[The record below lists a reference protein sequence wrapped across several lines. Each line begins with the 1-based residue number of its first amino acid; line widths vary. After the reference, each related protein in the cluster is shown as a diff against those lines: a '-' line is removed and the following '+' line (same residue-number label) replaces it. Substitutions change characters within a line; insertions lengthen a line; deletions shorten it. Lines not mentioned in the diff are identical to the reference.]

1 MINAIINN
9 KDKTAVVEFPMDLY
23 KLYQDL
29 HEIGFQGGPH
39 RVKLTDNEEDD
50 IRVKLFS
57 DNDFGNHLV
66 LLFNEN
72 DTLEDVH
79 TVVGAITI
87 APDEVKEQLEEYILH
102 DQLDTKE
109 ELYDLL
115 TELKEANAPI
125 VTTFYCPLT
134 GQIHDEEDGGMNDV
148 DGRFLSDY
156 ISEIEEKLEH
166 EQNPD
171 FEIAD
176 YITDH
181 PTANAKLKMARWSV
195 EEIGGVLYG
204 RIDCRSAE
212 AFTSEEIEA
221 IKDGI
226 SGQNSDGFGEGFE
239 QREISTDEG
248 DLYVSFWH
256 SGDDY
261 FIHTQ
266 EEMDEYINQGNG
278 LKIGGM

>member
-66 LLFNEN
+66 LLFNKN

-87 APDEVKEQLEEYILH
+87 APDEAKEQLEEYILH

-115 TELKEANAPI
+115 TELKEAEAPI

-261 FIHTQ
+261 FVHTQ

>member
-1 MINAIINN
+1 MINAIINH
-9 KDKTAVVEFPMDLY
+9 KDKTAVIEFPLDLY
-23 KLYQDL
+23 PLYQSLTDV
-29 HEIGFQGGPH
+29 GFQGGPH
-39 RVKLTDNEEDD
+39 RVKLTDNEGDD
-50 IRVKLFS
+50 MRVKLYS
-57 DNDFGNHLV
+57 ESDFGNHLM

-79 TVVGAITI
+79 TVVGAITN
-87 APDEVKEQLEEYILH
+87 APDEVKEQLEEYILN

-115 TELKEANAPI
+115 TELKEANAPV
-125 VTTFYCPLT
+125 VTTFYCPLS
-134 GQIHDEEDGGMNDV
+134 GQIYDGYDGGTSDV

-181 PTANAKLKMARWSV
+181 PTANEKLKMARWSV

-204 RIDCRSAE
+204 SIDCRSAE
-212 AFTSEEIEA
+212 AFTPEEIEA

-239 QREISTDEG
+239 QREIHTDDG
-248 DLYVSFWH
+248 DLYVSFWQ
-256 SGDDY
+256 SGNDY

-266 EEMDEYINQGNG
+266 SEMDEYINQGQG
-278 LKIGGM
+278 LKMGGM

>member
-1 MINAIINN
+1 MINAIINH
-9 KDKTAVVEFPMDLY
+9 KDKTAVIEFPLDLY
-23 KLYQDL
+23 PLYQSLTDV
-29 HEIGFQGGPH
+29 GFQGDPH
-39 RVKLTDNEEDD
+39 RVKLTDNEGDD
-50 IRVKLFS
+50 MRVKLYS
-57 DNDFGNHLV
+57 ESDFGNHLI

-79 TVVGAITI
+79 TVVGAITN
-87 APDEVKEQLEEYILH
+87 APDEVKEQLEEYILN

-115 TELKEANAPI
+115 TELKEANAPV
-125 VTTFYCPLT
+125 VTTFYCPLS
-134 GQIHDEEDGGMNDV
+134 GQIYDGYDGGTSDV

-212 AFTSEEIEA
+212 AFTPEEIEA

-239 QREISTDEG
+239 QREIHTDDG
-248 DLYVSFWH
+248 DLYVSFWQ
-256 SGDDY
+256 SGNDY

-266 EEMDEYINQGNG
+266 SEMDEYINQGQG
-278 LKIGGM
+278 LKMGGM

>member
-1 MINAIINN
+1 MINAIINH
-9 KDKTAVVEFPMDLY
+9 KDKTAVIEFPLDLY
-23 KLYQDL
+23 PLYQSLTDV
-29 HEIGFQGGPH
+29 GFQGGPH
-39 RVKLTDNEEDD
+39 RVKLTDNEGDD
-50 IRVKLFS
+50 MRVKLYS
-57 DNDFGNHLV
+57 ESDFGNHLI

-79 TVVGAITI
+79 TVVGAITN
-87 APDEVKEQLEEYILH
+87 APDEVKEQLEEYILN

-115 TELKEANAPI
+115 TELKEANAPV
-125 VTTFYCPLT
+125 VTTFYCPLS
-134 GQIHDEEDGGMNDV
+134 GQIYDGYDGGTSDV

-212 AFTSEEIEA
+212 AFTPEEIEA

-266 EEMDEYINQGNG
+266 EEMDEYINQGQG
-278 LKIGGM
+278 LKMGGM

>member
-1 MINAIINN
+1 MLSAIINN

-87 APDEVKEQLEEYILH
+87 APDDVKEQLEEYILH

-115 TELKEANAPI
+115 TELKEAEAPI

-212 AFTSEEIEA
+212 AFTPEEIEA

-256 SGDDY
+256 SGNDY

-266 EEMDEYINQGNG
+266 EEMDEYINQSNG

>member
-1 MINAIINN
+1 
-9 KDKTAVVEFPMDLY
+9 
-23 KLYQDL
+23 
-29 HEIGFQGGPH
+29 
-39 RVKLTDNEEDD
+39 
-50 IRVKLFS
+50 
-57 DNDFGNHLV
+57 
-66 LLFNEN
+66 
-72 DTLEDVH
+72 
-79 TVVGAITI
+79 
-87 APDEVKEQLEEYILH
+87 
-102 DQLDTKE
+102 
-109 ELYDLL
+109 
-115 TELKEANAPI
+115 
-125 VTTFYCPLT
+125 
-134 GQIHDEEDGGMNDV
+134 
-148 DGRFLSDY
+148 
-156 ISEIEEKLEH
+156 
-166 EQNPD
+166 
-171 FEIAD
+171 
-176 YITDH
+176 
-181 PTANAKLKMARWSV
+181 MARWSV

-221 IKDGI
+221 IKEGI

>member
-39 RVKLTDNEEDD
+39 RVKLTDNEKDD

-66 LLFNEN
+66 LLFNKN

-115 TELKEANAPI
+115 TELKEAEAPI

-212 AFTSEEIEA
+212 AFTPEEIEA

>member
-1 MINAIINN
+1 MLSAIITN

-29 HEIGFQGGPH
+29 HDIGYQGGPH
-39 RVKLTDNEEDD
+39 RIKLTDNEGDD
-50 IRVKLFS
+50 IRVKLYS
-57 DNDFGNHLV
+57 DNDFGNHLIR
-66 LLFNEN
+66 LFNET
-72 DTLEDVH
+72 DSLEDVH

-87 APDEVKEQLEEYILH
+87 APDEVKEQLEEYVLH

-109 ELYDLL
+109 ELFNTLR
-115 TELKEANAPI
+115 ELKEANAPI
-125 VTTFYCPLT
+125 VTTFYCPLS
-134 GQIHDEEDGGMNDV
+134 GQFYDAEDGGMNDV
-148 DGRFLSDY
+148 DGRYLSDY
-156 ISEIEEKLEH
+156 QDEIQERLER

-171 FEIAD
+171 FELGD

-181 PTANAKLKMARWSV
+181 PTANAKLKMAVWSV

-212 AFTSEEIEA
+212 SFTAEEIAA

-226 SGQNSDGFGEGFE
+226 TGQNSDGFGEGFE
-239 QREISTDEG
+239 QREIPTDDG
-248 DLYVSFWH
+248 DMYVSFWH

-261 FIHTQ
+261 FIYTQ
-266 EEMDEYINQGNG
+266 EEMDEYLNQSEGF
-278 LKIGGM
+278 KMGGM

>member
-115 TELKEANAPI
+115 TELKETNAPV

>member
-1 MINAIINN
+1 MINAIINH
-9 KDKTAVVEFPMDLY
+9 KDKTAVIEFPLDLFP
-23 KLYQDL
+23 LYQSLTDV
-29 HEIGFQGGPH
+29 GFQGGPH
-39 RVKLTDNEEDD
+39 RVKLTDNEGDD
-50 IRVKLFS
+50 MRVKLYS
-57 DNDFGNHLV
+57 ESDFGNHLM

-79 TVVGAITI
+79 TVVGAITN
-87 APDEVKEQLEEYILH
+87 APDEVKEQLEEYILN

-115 TELKEANAPI
+115 TELKEANAPV
-125 VTTFYCPLT
+125 VTTFYCPLS
-134 GQIHDEEDGGMNDV
+134 GQIYDGYDGGTSDV

-212 AFTSEEIEA
+212 AFTPEEIEA

-239 QREISTDEG
+239 QREIHTDDG
-248 DLYVSFWH
+248 DLYVSFWQ
-256 SGDDY
+256 SGNDY

-266 EEMDEYINQGNG
+266 SEMDEYINQGQG
-278 LKIGGM
+278 LKMGGM

>member
-1 MINAIINN
+1 MINAIINH
-9 KDKTAVVEFPMDLY
+9 KDKTAVIEFPLDLY
-23 KLYQDL
+23 PLYQSLTDV
-29 HEIGFQGGPH
+29 GFQGGPH
-39 RVKLTDNEEDD
+39 RVKLTDNEGDD
-50 IRVKLFS
+50 MRVKLYS
-57 DNDFGNHLV
+57 ESDFGNHLM

-79 TVVGAITI
+79 TVVGAITN
-87 APDEVKEQLEEYILH
+87 APDEVKEQLEEYILN

-115 TELKEANAPI
+115 TELKEANAPV
-125 VTTFYCPLT
+125 VTTFYCPLS
-134 GQIHDEEDGGMNDV
+134 GQIYDGYDGGTSDV

-181 PTANAKLKMARWSV
+181 PTANGKLKMARWSV

-212 AFTSEEIEA
+212 AFTPEEIEA

-239 QREISTDEG
+239 QREIHTDDG
-248 DLYVSFWH
+248 DLYVSFWQ
-256 SGDDY
+256 SGNDY

-266 EEMDEYINQGNG
+266 SEMDEYINQGQG
-278 LKIGGM
+278 LKMGGM

>member
-1 MINAIINN
+1 MINAIINH
-9 KDKTAVVEFPMDLY
+9 KDKTAVIEFPLDLY
-23 KLYQDL
+23 PLYQSLTDV
-29 HEIGFQGGPH
+29 GFQGGPH
-39 RVKLTDNEEDD
+39 RVKLTDNEGDD
-50 IRVKLFS
+50 MRVKLYS
-57 DNDFGNHLV
+57 ESDFGNHLM

-79 TVVGAITI
+79 TVVGAITN
-87 APDEVKEQLEEYILH
+87 APDEVKEQLEEYILN

-115 TELKEANAPI
+115 TELKEANAPV
-125 VTTFYCPLT
+125 VTTFYCPLS
-134 GQIHDEEDGGMNDV
+134 GQIYDGYDGGTSDV

-221 IKDGI
+221 IKEGI

>member
-1 MINAIINN
+1 MINAIINH
-9 KDKTAVVEFPMDLY
+9 KDKTAVIEFPLDLY
-23 KLYQDL
+23 PLYQSLTDV
-29 HEIGFQGGPH
+29 GFQGGPH
-39 RVKLTDNEEDD
+39 RVKLTDNEGDD
-50 IRVKLFS
+50 MRVKLYS
-57 DNDFGNHLV
+57 ESDFGNHLI

-79 TVVGAITI
+79 TVVGAITN
-87 APDEVKEQLEEYILH
+87 APDEVKEQLEEYILN
-102 DQLDTKE
+102 DQLDTKV

-125 VTTFYCPLT
+125 VTTFYCPLS
-134 GQIHDEEDGGMNDV
+134 GQIYDGYDGGTSDV

-212 AFTSEEIEA
+212 AFTPEEIEA

-239 QREISTDEG
+239 QREIHTDDG
-248 DLYVSFWH
+248 DLYVSFWQ
-256 SGDDY
+256 SGNDY

-266 EEMDEYINQGNG
+266 SEMDEYINQGQG
-278 LKIGGM
+278 LKMGGM

>member
-1 MINAIINN
+1 M
-9 KDKTAVVEFPMDLY
+9 
-23 KLYQDL
+23 
-29 HEIGFQGGPH
+29 
-39 RVKLTDNEEDD
+39 
-50 IRVKLFS
+50 
-57 DNDFGNHLV
+57 
-66 LLFNEN
+66 
-72 DTLEDVH
+72 
-79 TVVGAITI
+79 
-87 APDEVKEQLEEYILH
+87 
-102 DQLDTKE
+102 
-109 ELYDLL
+109 
-115 TELKEANAPI
+115 
-125 VTTFYCPLT
+125 
-134 GQIHDEEDGGMNDV
+134 
-148 DGRFLSDY
+148 
-156 ISEIEEKLEH
+156 EH

>member
-1 MINAIINN
+1 MINAIINH
-9 KDKTAVVEFPMDLY
+9 KDKTAVIEFPLDLY
-23 KLYQDL
+23 PLYQSLTDV
-29 HEIGFQGGPH
+29 GFQGGPH
-39 RVKLTDNEEDD
+39 RVKLTDNEGDD
-50 IRVKLFS
+50 MRVKLYS
-57 DNDFGNHLV
+57 ESDFGNHLI

-79 TVVGAITI
+79 TVVGAITN
-87 APDEVKEQLEEYILH
+87 APDEVKEQLEEYILN

-115 TELKEANAPI
+115 TELKEANAPV
-125 VTTFYCPLT
+125 VTTFYCPLS
-134 GQIHDEEDGGMNDV
+134 GQTYDGYDGGTSDV

-212 AFTSEEIEA
+212 AFTPEEIEA

-239 QREISTDEG
+239 QREIHTDDG
-248 DLYVSFWH
+248 GLYVSFWQ
-256 SGDDY
+256 SGNDY

-266 EEMDEYINQGNG
+266 SEMDEYINQGQG
-278 LKIGGM
+278 LKMGGM

>member
-1 MINAIINN
+1 MTSVTI
-9 KDKTAVVEFPMDLY
+9 
-23 KLYQDL
+23 
-29 HEIGFQGGPH
+29 
-39 RVKLTDNEEDD
+39 
-50 IRVKLFS
+50 
-57 DNDFGNHLV
+57 LV

-115 TELKEANAPI
+115 TELKETNAPI

-212 AFTSEEIEA
+212 AFTPEEIEA

>member
-115 TELKEANAPI
+115 TELKEAEAPI

-212 AFTSEEIEA
+212 AFTPEEIEA

-266 EEMDEYINQGNG
+266 EEMDEYINQSNG
-278 LKIGGM
+278 LKMGGM

>member
-1 MINAIINN
+1 MINAIINWR
-9 KDKTAVVEFPMDLY
+9 DKTAVVEFPMDLY
-23 KLYQDL
+23 QLYQDL
-29 HEIGFQGGPH
+29 HDIGFQGGPH

-50 IRVKLFS
+50 IRVKLYS
-57 DNDFGNHLV
+57 DNDFGNHLI
-66 LLFNEN
+66 LLLKES

-79 TVVGAITI
+79 TAVGAITI
-87 APDEVKEQLEEYILH
+87 APDEVKEQLEEYILY

-115 TELKEANAPI
+115 IVLKEADAPI

-134 GQIHDEEDGGMNDV
+134 GQLNDGEYDDMSEV

-156 ISEIEEKLEH
+156 ISEIEEKLES
-166 EQNPD
+166 EQDPD
-171 FEIAD
+171 FELGD
-176 YITDH
+176 YITEH
-181 PTANAKLKMARWSV
+181 PSANAKLKMARWSV

-204 RIDCRSAE
+204 RIDGRSTE
-212 AFTSEEIEA
+212 AFTPEEIEA
-221 IKDGI
+221 LKDGI

-239 QREISTDEG
+239 QREIRTNDG

-266 EEMDEYINQGNG
+266 SEMDEYINQSNG
-278 LKIGGM
+278 LKMGGM

>member
-87 APDEVKEQLEEYILH
+87 APDGVKEQLEEYILH

-115 TELKEANAPI
+115 TELKEAEAPI

-221 IKDGI
+221 IKEGI

>member
-115 TELKEANAPI
+115 TELKETNAPI

-148 DGRFLSDY
+148 DGRFLNDY

-212 AFTSEEIEA
+212 AFTPEEIEA

>member
-115 TELKEANAPI
+115 TELKETNAPI

-181 PTANAKLKMARWSV
+181 PTANAKLKMAKWSV

-212 AFTSEEIEA
+212 AFTPEEIEA

-261 FIHTQ
+261 FVHTQ

>member
-1 MINAIINN
+1 MINAIINH
-9 KDKTAVVEFPMDLY
+9 KDKTAVIEFPLDLY
-23 KLYQDL
+23 PLYQSLTDV
-29 HEIGFQGGPH
+29 GFQGGPH
-39 RVKLTDNEEDD
+39 RVKLTDNEGDD
-50 IRVKLFS
+50 MRVKLYS
-57 DNDFGNHLV
+57 ESDFGNHLI

-79 TVVGAITI
+79 TVVGAITN
-87 APDEVKEQLEEYILH
+87 APDEVKEQLEEYILN

-125 VTTFYCPLT
+125 VTTFYCPLS
-134 GQIHDEEDGGMNDV
+134 GQIYDGYDGGTSDV

-212 AFTSEEIEA
+212 AFTPEEIEA

-239 QREISTDEG
+239 QREIHTDDG
-248 DLYVSFWH
+248 DLYVSFWQ
-256 SGDDY
+256 SGNDY

-266 EEMDEYINQGNG
+266 SEMDEYINQGQG
-278 LKIGGM
+278 LKMGGM